1 MFTGSLCEYKNRGNY
16 GSNQYRG
23 NTAGGIVR
31 DFLEFAHK
39 NRGGLFADPMQGG
52 GTSGDVAAAMG
63 IRYKGLDLKTG
74 FNILQDDLGA
84 ALGEAAETI
93 FCHPPY
99 WNMIQY
105 SNRQA
110 DLSNGTLEEFLQKL
124 QLALMN
130 VYDALRPG
138 GMYGVLMG
146 NYRRQGEYYPLCSLT
161 RAISPGKL
169 REEIVKI
176 QNNCASD
183 FRTYAGA
190 GKSFIPIRHEMLYIL
205 QKNVTALLNLAIDF
219 SERLQRVTENTW
231 SNVVVRIFQ
240 QAQRSLS
247 LDEIYE
253 MVAGT
258 ATEKIL
264 KNKHWKAKVR
274 QIVGQNYQRFER
286 VSPGRYSLKTA

>member
-1 MFTGSLCEYKNRGNY
+1 MFNGSVCEYKTRGNY
-16 GSNQYRG
+16 GNNHYRG
-23 NTAGGIVR
+23 NTSGEIIR
-31 DFLEFAHK
+31 DFLAFAHK

-74 FNILQDDLGA
+74 FNILRDDLGA
-84 ALGEAAETI
+84 ELGESAESI

-99 WNMIQY
+99 WKMIQY
-105 SNRQA
+105 SNHGD
-110 DLSNGTLEEFLQKL
+110 DLCGGSLDDFLRNL

-146 NYRRQGEYYPLCSLT
+146 NYRQQGEYYPLCALT
-161 RAISPGKL
+161 LAVSPGKL

-176 QNNCASD
+176 QNNCTSD

-190 GKSFIPIRHEMLYIL
+190 GKSFIPIRHEMLYVL
-205 QKNVTALLNLAIDF
+205 QKTAAALLNLSVDF
-219 SERLQRVTENTW
+219 TDRLQRVRENTW
-231 SNVVVRIFQ
+231 NNVVVRIFQ
-240 QAQRSLS
+240 QEQRSLS

-253 MVAGT
+253 MVASA
-258 ATEKIL
+258 ATEKTQ
-264 KNKHWKAKVR
+264 KNRHWKAKIR
-274 QIVGQNYQRFER
+274 QIVGQNYHRFER
-286 VSPGRYSLKTA
+286 IAPGRYSLKTA